1 MKRILVLAV
10 AAVTLFTMM
19 GCSKQDPNV
28 AINDIMDGIKTQMTE
43 DMIEAGVPEDR
54 FVDGDIP
61 GFMEVDLVGEEE
73 NPMAVAFES
82 FNKEDLEE
90 GAVLMQMM
98 NIKSDLIFVLK
109 AADESKVQ
117 VLKEALEEQKTK
129 QEGIWSNYLIDQ
141 YEKVQN
147 NVIKVN
153 GKYLLY
159 ATCDHPEN
167 IEAIFDNALSSK

>member
-1 MKRILVLAV
+1 
-10 AAVTLFTMM
+10 
-19 GCSKQDPNV
+19 
-28 AINDIMDGIKTQMTE
+28 
-43 DMIEAGVPEDR
+43 
-54 FVDGDIP
+54 
-61 GFMEVDLVGEEE
+61 
-73 NPMAVAFES
+73 
-82 FNKEDLEE
+82 
-90 GAVLMQMM
+90 MM
-98 NIKSDLIFVLK
+98 NVKSDLIFVLK